1 VLAAS
6 PAVVNAQA
14 SPPPLDSLVSQA
26 LAANPAIH
34 AAMARV
40 KAAEAGVGPAGARP
54 DLMLMAGVQ
63 NLPVSD
69 PGFSDLMTMKMIGL
83 SQTFPY
89 PGKLALRTRAA
100 RNEVAAADAG
110 LEATRLEIA
119 TAVKTA
125 YYELAYIDRARAIV
139 ERNATVLGGLIRT
152 TEAQYS
158 VGTGRQADVLR
169 ARTEAAR
176 LGDDASGLEEER
188 RGVLARLNAAL
199 DRPSTTP
206 VEAPTIPA
214 RLLRAAAPDS
224 SANVHFASTT
234 LGARAADSPLLPL
247 DSLQTLAETFNP
259 LVRGHVAQIAA
270 QRARVALARK
280 AALPDFDVSVSYGQR
295 QDRMDMVSAIVS
307 IPLPLQKGRKQNQQ
321 VAAAEAELAALEAEH
336 HRMVNAI
343 NAEIAQR
350 VSDLEHARTQL
361 ALSMR
366 AILPQASATF
376 ASATAAY
383 QVGRLEFTAVMDA
396 QASVFN
402 AETAYY
408 RSLTN
413 FAKSIAELERM
424 VGTGVLR

>member
-1 VLAAS
+1 
-6 PAVVNAQA
+6 
-14 SPPPLDSLVSQA
+14 
-26 LAANPAIH
+26 
-34 AAMARV
+34 
-40 KAAEAGVGPAGARP
+40 
-54 DLMLMAGVQ
+54 MLMAGVQ

-206 VEAPTIPA
+206 V
-214 RLLRAAAPDS
+214 
-224 SANVHFASTT
+224 
-234 LGARAADSPLLPL
+234 
-247 DSLQTLAETFNP
+247 
-259 LVRGHVAQIAA
+259 
-270 QRARVALARK
+270 
-280 AALPDFDVSVSYGQR
+280 
-295 QDRMDMVSAIVS
+295 
-307 IPLPLQKGRKQNQQ
+307 
-321 VAAAEAELAALEAEH
+321 
-336 HRMVNAI
+336 
-343 NAEIAQR
+343 
-350 VSDLEHARTQL
+350 
-361 ALSMR
+361 
-366 AILPQASATF
+366 
-376 ASATAAY
+376 
-383 QVGRLEFTAVMDA
+383 
-396 QASVFN
+396 
-402 AETAYY
+402 
-408 RSLTN
+408 
-413 FAKSIAELERM
+413 
-424 VGTGVLR
+424 